1 MKEIRKKEKKRRKKK
16 EGKKKKE
23 KKRKNPH
30 LPFHRTLC
38 DAAKCYLV
46 PKKAM
51 KMIGAFI
58 FVEWGF
64 GEKRGGKIIFHIVDV
79 RYEFSILPLFSS
91 F

>member
-1 MKEIRKKEKKRRKKK
+1 MRGVVEQKEKKKGKRRRKKS
-16 EGKKKKE
+16 E
-23 KKRKNPH
+23 RTH